1 MSSDLSNKCFPP
13 VSFSLPSWVKNEK
26 FQALKEHFFRKQ
38 ATDNVFRVYMFL
50 KEDAVLWAIQTEG

>member
-26 FQALKEHFFRKQ
+26 FQVLKE
-38 ATDNVFRVYMFL
+38 TFL
-50 KEDAVLWAIQTEG
+50 ENKLQIMSSEFVLERGSSTLGNTN